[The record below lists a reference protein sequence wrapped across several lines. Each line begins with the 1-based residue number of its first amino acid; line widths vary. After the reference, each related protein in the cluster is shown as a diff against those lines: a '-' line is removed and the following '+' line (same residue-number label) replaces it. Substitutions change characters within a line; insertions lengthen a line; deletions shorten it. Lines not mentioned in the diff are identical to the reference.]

1 MVKKYIEK
9 IILKVLHTLFV
20 KKLKSFRGKII
31 KKNNSCFLGEYLTWE
46 EAKKFSTGYD
56 ASIILDKVKDSMLK
70 VKSGEAVYERD
81 SVLFDKIQYSWALL
95 ANLLWIASKNNN
107 ELNIIDFGGSLGSTY
122 FQNINYLKHL
132 NCLRWNVV
140 EQKSF
145 VDCGREFFEDEN
157 LKFFYSINECLE
169 IQKPDVIILSS
180 VLQYLEQPYGF
191 LEELINYNF
200 RYIIFDRT
208 FVLEIEKD
216 KIMVQVVPE
225 NIYNASYPCWFFS
238 LKKFLSFFH
247 ENYRIISDF
256 EDYAGCKEAK
266 GFFFERRDIS

>member
-1 MVKKYIEK
+1 MIKKTISKIVPTFFIKILKNLREKNVKKNK
-9 IILKVLHTLFV
+9 
-20 KKLKSFRGKII
+20 
-31 KKNNSCFLGEYLTWE
+31 SCFLGEYLTWE

-56 ASIILDKVKDSMLK
+56 SSIILDKVKNSLLK
-70 VKSGEAVYERD
+70 VKNGEAVYERD
-81 SVLFDKIQYSWALL
+81 SVLFDKVQYPWPLL

-107 ELNIIDFGGSLGSTY
+107 NLNVIDFGGSLGSTY

-132 NCLRWNVV
+132 NCLRWNIV

-145 VDCGREFFEDEN
+145 VDCGKKFFEDEN

-180 VLQYLEQPYGF
+180 VLQYLEQPYDF

-200 RYIIFDRT
+200 KYIIFDRT

-216 KIMVQVVPE
+216 KIMVQVVPL
-225 NIYNASYPCWFFS
+225 NIYNDNVSYPCWFFS
-238 LKKFLSFFH
+238 LKKFLGFFH
-247 ENYRIISDF
+247 ENYRLISDF
-256 EDYAGCKEAK
+256 EDYAGCKETK
-266 GFFFERRDIS
+266 GFFFECKKIT